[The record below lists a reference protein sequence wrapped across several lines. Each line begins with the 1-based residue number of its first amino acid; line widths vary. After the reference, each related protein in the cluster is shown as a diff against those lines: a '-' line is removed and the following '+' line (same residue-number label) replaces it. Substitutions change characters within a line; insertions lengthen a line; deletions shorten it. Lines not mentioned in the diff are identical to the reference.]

1 MVNGIVSLI
10 FLSALSLL
18 VYRNARNFCALILY
32 LATLL
37 NSLIS
42 YSSFLVVSLAFSIYS
57 IMSSANNEFYFFFSN
72 LYSFISFSSLIAVA
86 RISKGEGNG
95 TPLQYSCLENPMDRG
110 AWKAAVH
117 GVAEGQTRLS
127 NFTLTFHFHAQEKE
141 MATHSSTFAW
151 KIPWTEEPGRLQSMG
166 SLRVGHDWSDL
177 AAAAGLLKLCWI
189 RVARLD
195 ILVLFLIL
203 GEMLSVFHHWEWCL
217 LWVYCI
223 WSLANTF
230 PS

>member
-1 MVNGIVSLI
+1 
-10 FLSALSLL
+10 
-18 VYRNARNFCALILY
+18 
-32 LATLL
+32 
-37 NSLIS
+37 
-42 YSSFLVVSLAFSIYS
+42 
-57 IMSSANNEFYFFFSN
+57 
-72 LYSFISFSSLIAVA
+72 
-86 RISKGEGNG
+86 
-95 TPLQYSCLENPMDRG
+95 MDGG

-117 GVAEGQTRLS
+117 GVAKSRTRLS
-127 NFTLTFHFHAQEKE
+127 EFTLTFHFHAQEKE
-141 MATHSSTFAW
+141 VATHSSTLAW

-166 SLRVGHDWSDL
+166 SLRVGRDWVTSLSLFTFMHWRRKWQPTPVFLPGESQGRWSLLGCRSMGSHRVGHNWSNL

-223 WSLANTF
+223 WSLANTV